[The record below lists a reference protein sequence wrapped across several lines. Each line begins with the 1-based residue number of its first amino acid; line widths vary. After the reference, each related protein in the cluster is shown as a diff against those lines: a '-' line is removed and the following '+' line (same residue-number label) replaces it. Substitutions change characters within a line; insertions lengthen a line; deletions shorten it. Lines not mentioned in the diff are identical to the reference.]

1 MNEARKVLVT
11 MLFVPLGI
19 LAGMLTTIAGL
30 GGGILLQV
38 ALSLVLGPRVALA
51 VTAPALL
58 VGNLHRALH
67 YRAHIDRAVAR
78 SFVIGALPGSLVGG
92 LAAVVIPPAAMH
104 ALMLAMA
111 SLAVARHVGLW
122 QWKPTAALMIPASA
136 GIGMVSATSGG
147 AGLLVSPLMLS
158 TGLTGERYVS
168 TVAVAAVSMHAGR
181 LVAYGAGG
189 LVSAQTLAYA
199 AVLTVAILA
208 GNVLGARARK
218 HIAASAAPRVEL
230 GVLGVATALAVAGV
244 AR

>member
-1 MNEARKVLVT
+1 

-58 VGNLHRALH
+58 AGNLHRALH
-67 YRAHIDRAVAR
+67 YRAHIDGSVAR
-78 SFVIGALPGSLVGG
+78 SFVLGALPGSLLGG
-92 LAAVVIPPAAMH
+92 TAAVMMPPAAMQ
-104 ALMLAMA
+104 ALTLSMA
-111 SLAVARHVGLW
+111 ALAVARHAGLW
-122 QWKPTAALMIPASA
+122 QWKPTATVLIPASA

-147 AGLLVSPLMLS
+147 AGLLVSPLLLS

-168 TVAVAAVSMHAGR
+168 TTAVAAVSMHAGR

-189 LVSAQTLAYA
+189 LVSAQTLAYS
-199 AVLTVAILA
+199 AVLTAAILV

-218 HIAASAAPRVEL
+218 HLSVSLAPRIEL
-230 GVLGVATALAVAGV
+230 GVLWVATALSLAGV